1 MQTQTEGRLARIER
15 NIDREVAGNLAIS
28 RSTAGT
34 FTIMPRN
41 VGEIMEFAKMMAV
54 SDFCVRPG
62 FRGNPGACLAVALQA
77 FRCGGDPFAWAN
89 KAYITKSKSGDEQ
102 ISYEAQLIHAIVTSS
117 GVLQK
122 RLRPV
127 YEGQG
132 TKRKCK
138 IIGYIK
144 GEEEPFEYES
154 PTVEEIAVKNSP
166 LWTADRDQQLYYYTT
181 RAWARRYVPEILLG
195 IYAPEEMGDVIDME
209 PETPEPQRVDYREPE
224 PEPELFAVVALDGE
238 VFEFEAPANAVDAL
252 RTVLTGARRAGPK
265 MLEAAIEN
273 NAEVMTQLGEAGAML
288 LAEFPPPAPSAPRT
302 EAPAPVPDPAHTE
315 PGRAT
320 PTEPPGSPPEG
331 QSAAPPSQ
339 PSQAAA
345 APSAPPP
352 AAAAPTDD
360 DDRFPGDLPPGQ
372 RLGGVG
378 DNPPI
383 SHQREEGQVLP
394 PTQVAAAP
402 GTSQDVM
409 VDSPA
414 PTVAAGAS
422 SSAGPGPNATTPASP
437 SEGERQSKF
446 IGPPPMSRGRPD
458 YRTYVR
464 GLLIPKVK
472 QQTSSD
478 DLAWLLSDNNEHIEQ
493 ARSAV
498 AKPDI
503 DELDQA
509 IEATFARL
517 RP

>member
-1 MQTQTEGRLARIER
+1 
-15 NIDREVAGNLAIS
+15 
-28 RSTAGT
+28 
-34 FTIMPRN
+34 MPRN

-132 TKRKCK
+132 PKRKCK

-166 LWTADRDQQLYYYTT
+166 LWSADRDQQLYYYTT

-209 PETPEPQRVDYREPE
+209 PETPEPQRSDYHEPEPE

-238 VFEFEAPANAVDAL
+238 VFEFEAGANALDAL
-252 RTVLTGARRAGPK
+252 RTVLTGARRAGAK

-273 NAEVMTQLGEAGAML
+273 NADVMTQLGEAGAML

-315 PGRAT
+315 PGRVT
-320 PTEPPGSPPEG
+320 PSEPPGSPPEG
-331 QSAAPPSQ
+331 QSAPPPTEPSRPAEVAP
-339 PSQAAA
+339 
-345 APSAPPP
+345 APPP
-352 AAAAPTDD
+352 AATAPIPE

-372 RLGGVG
+372 RLAMPPAEVVDVG
-378 DNPPI
+378 
-383 SHQREEGQVLP
+383 SQRMDPARP
-394 PTQVAAAP
+394 PTQVAAAS

-409 VDSPA
+409 GGSPA

-422 SSAGPGPNATTPASP
+422 SPAGPGPTATTPASP
-437 SEGERQSKF
+437 SEAGERQSKF
-446 IGPPPMSRGRPD
+446 IGPPPMSRGKPD

-478 DLAWLLSDNNEHIEQ
+478 DLAYLLGDNAANIEQ